1 MRINGAY
8 LIIFLILIFLLI
20 IKYLPTDLVY
30 QKSSIDN
37 KDYLVRKMSDKENA
51 ANLLAEIRIR
61 IFKFI
66 DLLYNDKEE
75 YPEKKK
81 YIEQL
86 KRRIKGVIISESPT
100 NSEYV
105 SYSVDKGEEISLC
118 LRSKKILAKFH
129 NINLI
134 MYVVLH
140 ELAHVATPEI
150 GHTPLF
156 KEVFAFFAEY
166 AVKKDIYKKIDFAMD
181 PTEYCGLILTTSI
194 I

>member
-8 LIIFLILIFLLI
+8 LIILLILIFLLV

-37 KDYLVRKMSDKENA
+37 KDYLVRKMDDKKEA
-51 ANLLAEIRIR
+51 ANLLARIR
-61 IFKFI
+61 MKIFKFI
-66 DLLYNDKEE
+66 DAIYADRDE
-75 YPEKKK
+75 YPERKK

-86 KRRIKGVIISESPT
+86 KKRIKGVVISESPT

-129 NINLI
+129 DINLI

-156 KEVFAFFAEY
+156 KENFAFLTEFAI
-166 AVKKDIYKKIDFAMD
+166 KKGLYNKIDFAID
-181 PTEYCGLILTTSI
+181 TKEYCGLILTTSI
-194 I
+194 V

>member
-30 QKSSIDN
+30 QRSSVDN
-37 KDYLVRKMSDKENA
+37 KDYLVRKMNDKEIA
-51 ANLLAEIRIR
+51 ANLLARIRIR

-66 DLLYNDKEE
+66 DSIYADKEE
-75 YPEKKK
+75 YPERKK

-86 KRRIKGVIISESPT
+86 KKRIKGVIISESPT

-118 LRSKKILAKFH
+118 LRSKKILEKFH
-129 NINLI
+129 DINLV

-140 ELAHVATPEI
+140 ELAHVGTPEI
-150 GHTPLF
+150 GHTSLF
-156 KEVFAFFAEY
+156 KENFAFFAEY
-166 AVKKDIYKKIDFAMD
+166 AVKKGLYKKIDFEMD